1 MANDAF
7 STIKKEANS
16 LADFKWAIFSLN
28 DVLTESVW
36 LGNNGEMLS
45 EDPDEKHLIENFV
58 PKLGMTS
65 LLILFLQS
73 D

>member
-7 STIKKEANS
+7 STIKKEASS

-28 DVLTESVW
+28 DVLTESVC

-45 EDPDEKHLIENFV
+45 EDPDEKHLIENLI